1 VSRPDVRELHLNV
14 HPVGAGNHPGAW
26 RWPGADPVSFA
37 RVEGYLEVA
46 RVAERGL
53 LDAIF
58 LADVPGLHA
67 DLTDYPIVNG
77 LEPTLIL
84 SAMAVVTERVG
95 LVGTAST
102 TFNEPYNIAR
112 RFRALDLISHG
123 RAGWNAVTTSGP
135 RVAANFVAE
144 EPDSRTRYERAE
156 EFVAVVR
163 KLWDSWG
170 EDGLVLDVEAGR
182 YADMDAIAPID
193 HHGRHFDVRGPI
205 TLPPSEQGH
214 PVIYHAGVS
223 DEVRTLTARTAEA
236 MFTAAVDVDAAAGDL
251 AEIRSRAARFGRAP
265 DSFLFLPG
273 FITTL
278 GGTEAEAL
286 RRRRELDELAN
297 VEDQVR
303 WVAARLGLPPDAL
316 ELDRPVPESL
326 REALPVP
333 SGHGRHAV
341 VLAKSGLTVRDIIA
355 LGGGSGHVLG
365 VGTPEQVADRIE
377 TWFRAGAVDG
387 FTLMPD
393 VTFDG
398 LPAFVDH
405 VVPILQRRGV
415 FRTEYRGRTLREH
428 HGLPFPAA
436 RTRTAVGV

>member
-1 VSRPDVRELHLNV
+1 MSRPDVRELHLNV

-26 RWPGADPVSFA
+26 RWPGADPVAFA
-37 RVEGYLEVA
+37 HVEGYLEVA

-144 EPDSRTRYERAE
+144 EPDSRTRYERAD

-163 KLWDSWG
+163 ELWDSWG

-223 DEVRTLTARTAEA
+223 DDVWTLTARTGEA
-236 MFTAAVDVDAAAGDL
+236 MFTAAVDVDAAAADL
-251 AEIRSRAARFGRAP
+251 GEIRSRAARFGRAP

-278 GGTEAEAL
+278 GGTEEEAL

-297 VEDQVR
+297 VADQVR

-355 LGGGSGHVLG
+355 RGGGSGHVLG
-365 VGTPEQVADRIE
+365 VGSPEQVADRIE
-377 TWFRAGAVDG
+377 AWFRAGAVDG
-387 FTLMPD
+387 FTIMPD

-405 VVPILQRRGV
+405 VVPILQRKGI

-428 HGLPFPAA
+428 HGLPFPAV
-436 RTRTAVGV
+436 RRRTAVGV

>member
-1 VSRPDVRELHLNV
+1 
-14 HPVGAGNHPGAW
+14 
-26 RWPGADPVSFA
+26 
-37 RVEGYLEVA
+37 
-46 RVAERGL
+46 
-53 LDAIF
+53 
-58 LADVPGLHA
+58 
-67 DLTDYPIVNG
+67 
-77 LEPTLIL
+77 
-84 SAMAVVTERVG
+84 
-95 LVGTAST
+95 
-102 TFNEPYNIAR
+102 
-112 RFRALDLISHG
+112 
-123 RAGWNAVTTSGP
+123 
-135 RVAANFVAE
+135 
-144 EPDSRTRYERAE
+144 
-156 EFVAVVR
+156 VR
-163 KLWDSWG
+163 KLWDSWD

-223 DEVRTLTARTAEA
+223 DDVWTLTARTAEA
-236 MFTAAVDVDAAAGDL
+236 MFTAVVDVDAAAADL
-251 AEIRSRAARFGRAP
+251 AEIRSRAVRFGRAP

-278 GGTEAEAL
+278 GGTEEEAL

-297 VEDQVR
+297 VTDQVG

-316 ELDRPVPESL
+316 ELDRPVPEPL

-365 VGTPEQVADRIE
+365 VGSPEQVADRIE
-377 TWFRAGAVDG
+377 AWFRAGAVDG
-387 FTLMPD
+387 FTIMPD

-405 VVPILQRRGV
+405 VVPILQRKGV

-436 RTRTAVGV
+436 RRRTAVGV